1 MKKNIALF
9 LSFIGSM
16 GFAQISTNWLTTG
29 NSATTTSYFGTNNA
43 FPINFRTNNVLR
55 ASLSAT
61 GVFKINNLA
70 GTGNRLLQT
79 DASGNLIFLAN
90 GSANQVLYGNGMWG
104 SLPASRLSA
113 SCYSLAPFWTIGGD
127 NFNSTSGAPEASLGT
142 CNNFDFIIKSNNTNR
157 VWFKTDG
164 TIAFGTAV
172 PSNSGGKEYKFKDGA
187 IRLSGTNSF
196 GGPMIVFDGGLNPY
210 GDWGIEYSKGTF
222 SKSGLNFWKP
232 FASSNANNYLLY
244 LADDGMIGIGTA
256 NPTSRLTID
265 AWKDDGI
272 NIQSI
277 SGKKVISA
285 YNKTTSKETFVIKA
299 DGKTIIGSF
308 PPTTDTLLIV
318 NGVIKA
324 NDLKINGTLLASKLK
339 MGATVAGDVGINL
352 STMTNGARIMSF
364 GVIGPLLPPST
375 TCIKPYVGLT
385 SAFSERLIITKGT
398 TATSNVFDFNN
409 DGSNGYIDY
418 GYDNSIFPRLIDTT
432 GILTPVA
439 PVPSLKINSVCRGDV
454 EIAKGGGFVSVGN
467 YFEAGNP
474 IRNGSIV
481 SNINALGSRI
491 AQRVTKK
498 SYYPANYIGA
508 VNEFNTQLFVNRNF
522 IKALSV
528 FNTVTNTNGD
538 ETFALF
544 GDGKTQINASVK
556 SNKYFV
562 VNDVS
567 TSTSP
572 NESFIVYGSGKTEIR
587 ISSPTATPNALDV
600 VDVLAN
606 KINFRVKANGF
617 VYAREVQI
625 LNTSLAFP
633 DYVFSKDYKMPSLS
647 ELEIFIN
654 KNKHLPNFEPASY
667 YETNGINTSEMFV
680 KQQEK
685 IEELTLYIIEL
696 EKRMKAI
703 EETIKK

>member
-29 NSATTTSYFGTNNA
+29 NSATTTCYFGTNNA

-164 TIAFGTAV
+164 TIAFGTAA

-196 GGPMIVFDGGLNPY
+196 GGPMIVFDGGLNPF

-222 SKSGLNFWKP
+222 PKSGLNFWKP

-285 YNKTTSKETFVIKA
+285 YNKTTSKETFVINA
-299 DGKTIIGSF
+299 DGKTSIGSY

-528 FNTVTNTNGD
+528 FNTVTNTNGE
-538 ETFALF
+538 ETFVVY
-544 GDGKTQINASVK
+544 GDGRSAIGSSYVAPGYKLAVNGKIITEEVVVQLR
-556 SNKYFV
+556 SNW
-562 VNDVS
+562 
-567 TSTSP
+567 
-572 NESFIVYGSGKTEIR
+572 
-587 ISSPTATPNALDV
+587 
-600 VDVLAN
+600 
-606 KINFRVKANGF
+606 
-617 VYAREVQI
+617 
-625 LNTSLAFP
+625 P
-633 DYVFSKDYKMPSLS
+633 DYVFEKSYKLKSLS
-647 ELEIFIN
+647 EIEDFIQQNNHLENIPTASEIE
-654 KNKHLPNFEPASY
+654 KNGVSIGSLVS
-667 YETNGINTSEMFV
+667 
-680 KQQEK
+680 KQMEK
-685 IEELTLYIIEL
+685 IEELTLYLIQQQKQIEAL
-696 EKRMKAI
+696 QKEVKSLQK
-703 EETIKK
+703 